1 MVKNAGAARD
11 TGLTPG
17 LRRSLGEE
25 NGNPFQYSCLENSL
39 DREIWHAA
47 VHGIGESQTWMS
59 THLMYSRWQRPST
72 LFMSYIICCC
82 FCSVT
87 KSCLTL
93 CNPKGCSSQAPLSFT
108 ISQSLLRLIS
118 IELVVPSNHLILCCP
133 LLLLPSIFPSI
144 RVFSSEPALHI
155 RWSLSIGASTS
166 ASILPMNLQ
175 SLFPL
180 GLTALI
186 SLDSPRDSQ
195 ESSTALQLEGIN
207 SFALSLLYDL
217 TLTSTHDYWK
227 NYSFDYMDLC
237 WQTDVST
244 F

>member
-1 MVKNAGAARD
+1 
-11 TGLTPG
+11 
-17 LRRSLGEE
+17 
-25 NGNPFQYSCLENSL
+25 
-39 DREIWHAA
+39 
-47 VHGIGESQTWMS
+47 
-59 THLMYSRWQRPST
+59 
-72 LFMSYIICCC
+72 
-82 FCSVT
+82 
-87 KSCLTL
+87 
-93 CNPKGCSSQAPLSFT
+93 
-108 ISQSLLRLIS
+108 
-118 IELVVPSNHLILCCP
+118 
-133 LLLLPSIFPSI
+133 
-144 RVFSSEPALHI
+144 
-155 RWSLSIGASTS
+155 
-166 ASILPMNLQ
+166 MNLQ